1 MKLMTK
7 DERYKL
13 GDKKE
18 KQALKMLKD
27 THNCLMVCVTGF
39 GKTYHLINIA
49 KKYDKVYYM
58 VPRIV
63 IKNDIISK
71 YDLSNINIE
80 FITYQ
85 KMVSIFTKHSEDRYF
100 GSDKKYKKL
109 LFILDEAHCAGSPKA
124 SQCILKLKDMLEKC
138 R

>member
-80 FITYQ
+80 FI
-85 KMVSIFTKHSEDRYF
+85 
-100 GSDKKYKKL
+100 
-109 LFILDEAHCAGSPKA
+109 
-124 SQCILKLKDMLEKC
+124 C
-138 R
+138 RGGIENGRMANCNC

>member
-80 FITYQ
+80 FICRGGIIWRYGEIYQ
-85 KMVSIFTKHSEDRYF
+85 AMRD
-100 GSDKKYKKL
+100 
-109 LFILDEAHCAGSPKA
+109 
-124 SQCILKLKDMLEKC
+124 CIK
-138 R
+138 

>member
-39 GKTYHLINIA
+39 GKTYHLIKCTIW
-49 KKYDKVYYM
+49 Y
-58 VPRIV
+58 
-63 IKNDIISK
+63 
-71 YDLSNINIE
+71 
-80 FITYQ
+80 
-85 KMVSIFTKHSEDRYF
+85 
-100 GSDKKYKKL
+100 
-109 LFILDEAHCAGSPKA
+109 
-124 SQCILKLKDMLEKC
+124 LE
-138 R
+138 